1 MASRR
6 TFLKGVGLAVGAGA
20 IGTPDWAIG
29 APGPSA
35 HAVQHRSGSVFIGDA
50 EGDTFVVCALVTTD
64 VQRTRQMMRRAR
76 RKVMSDDDLAR
87 NLILQPGS
95 VSIQS
100 RRLVYRQLSRVPPT
114 SVGGFEIFSAS
125 VPNAWRWK
133 GSEGE
138 LFRLTVEAV
147 LANAGLMRFKRVSVF
162 ANAGCPPA
170 ARALLT
176 GIIRDQFAT
185 RYQPV
190 RRFDVFPD
198 DPRKHDGLQA
208 ARWAAFAIQQ
218 KAVGRTS
225 EWYTLLKTNIK
236 KEVDLS
242 ATL

>member
-6 TFLKGVGLAVGAGA
+6 TFLKSVGLAVGAGA
-20 IGTPDWAIG
+20 IGTPEWAIG
-29 APGPSA
+29 APKPSA
-35 HAVQHRSGSVFIGDA
+35 QAVQHRSGSVFIGDA
-50 EGDTFVVCALVTTD
+50 EGDTFVVCALVTTNI
-64 VQRTRQMMRRAR
+64 QRTRQMMRRAK
-76 RKVMSDDDLAR
+76 RKILSGDDLAR
-87 NLILQPGS
+87 NLVLQPGS
-95 VSIQS
+95 VSLQA
-100 RRLVYRQLSRVPPT
+100 RRLVYKQLSRVPPT

-133 GSEGE
+133 GSESE
-138 LFRLTVEAV
+138 LFRLTLEAV
-147 LANAGLMRFKRVSVF
+147 LANAGLMRFKRVSVY
-162 ANAGCPPA
+162 ANTGNPA

-176 GIIRDQFAT
+176 GMIRDEFAH

-190 RRFDVFPD
+190 KRFDVFPD
-198 DPRKHDGLQA
+198 QARKHDGLQA

-242 ATL
+242 VIL